1 MSNEILHLSV
11 PSPNP
16 RAQSNPRK
24 CKIHPLVVL
33 EILDQFVRTED
44 QERVIGTL
52 LGVNVDGVIEA
63 RSSYPVPYTTN
74 DEDVMEPNVDFHRKM
89 YQNKLRTN
97 PQELIVGWYSTG
109 DQIDTNSVSL
119 HDFYWK
125 EIGFPPV
132 HMLIDPYS
140 LTQNNTLGLKGFTAQ
155 SLGVGG
161 EKHGFIFQS
170 LDLELGTD
178 LENFN
183 KLGVEVLF
191 KGSLLSQ
198 NQHGA
203 LIKDLD
209 SLEHSVKKLHELLTL
224 AESYVRS
231 VLDGKEKP
239 DLNAGRMLWEVVTA
253 LPRVDPAVLEKTWN
267 NTITDLLMIV
277 YLANL
282 TKAQILT
289 TEKLYS
295 LPSSNKTSANSS
307 SDYHKK

>member
-1 MSNEILHLSV
+1 MSNEVLHLSI
-11 PSPNP
+11 PSSNQ
-16 RAQSNPRK
+16 RTQTNPRK
-24 CKIHPLVVL
+24 CIIHPVVVL
-33 EILDQFVRTED
+33 EILDQFVRAED
-44 QERVIGTL
+44 QDRVIGTL
-52 LGVNVDGVIEA
+52 LGVNVDGVIEV

-74 DEDVMEPNVDFHRKM
+74 EEEVMEPNVEFHRKM

-109 DQIDTNSVSL
+109 DQIDSDSINL

-125 EIGFPPV
+125 EMGFPPV

-170 LDLELGTD
+170 LDLELGSD

-191 KGSLLSQ
+191 KGSLLSH
-198 NQHGA
+198 NQPGS
-203 LIKDLD
+203 LVKDLD
-209 SLEHSVKKLHELLTL
+209 NLENSVKKLHELLTI
-224 AESYVRS
+224 AESYVKN

-239 DLNAGRMLWEVVTA
+239 DLNAGRMLWEVITA
-253 LPRVDPAVLEKTWN
+253 LPRVDTSVLEKTWN

-295 LPSSNKTSANSS
+295 LPPPNKNSEYS
-307 SDYHKK
+307 KK